1 MEIALVI
8 IGVIALLIVLQRL
21 GVIPTFGNTSE
32 HHSHVTHEIETDII
46 YSGELEKDSADQRQA
61 ESEVMLDQEVGTDG
75 LYGSKD
81 RRDK

>member
-21 GVIPTFGNTSE
+21 GVIPTSGRSSE
-32 HHSHVTHEIETDII
+32 HNSHVTHEIETDII
-46 YSGELEKDSADQRQA
+46 YSGELERRSGDKAKSDS
-61 ESEVMLDQEVGTDG
+61 EEKPDQEVGTDE

-81 RRDK
+81 HRQK